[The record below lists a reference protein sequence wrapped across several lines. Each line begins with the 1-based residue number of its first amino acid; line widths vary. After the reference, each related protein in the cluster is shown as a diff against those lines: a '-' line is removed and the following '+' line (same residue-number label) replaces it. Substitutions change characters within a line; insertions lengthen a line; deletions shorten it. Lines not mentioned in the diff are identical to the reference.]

1 MHYIIQ
7 ENVFREQHYNIIEES
22 IKRLGFPYTKVRL
35 FPAPFDK
42 IVDLSII
49 PEDNNFNVDD
59 LHSELVTEFA
69 WKNAVAKQKM
79 IDDSSIEELKILRY
93 GLDKNMST
101 GKGSWIDYIKVV
113 ISKKIEEE
121 REDKLNE
128 LGI

>member
-1 MHYIIQ
+1 M
-7 ENVFREQHYNIIEES
+7 RT
-22 IKRLGFPYTKVRL
+22 YT
-35 FPAPFDK
+35 
-42 IVDLSII
+42 
-49 PEDNNFNVDD
+49 
-59 LHSELVTEFA
+59 ELINEFA
-69 WKNAVAKQKM
+69 WKHTVAKQKM

-121 REDKLNE
+121 REQKLTE

>member
-1 MHYIIQ
+1 M
-7 ENVFREQHYNIIEES
+7 RT
-22 IKRLGFPYTKVRL
+22 YT
-35 FPAPFDK
+35 
-42 IVDLSII
+42 
-49 PEDNNFNVDD
+49 
-59 LHSELVTEFA
+59 ELVTEFA

-79 IDDSSIEELKILRY
+79 IDETSIEELKILRY

-121 REDKLNE
+121 RERKLNE

>member
-1 MHYIIQ
+1 MRTY
-7 ENVFREQHYNIIEES
+7 
-22 IKRLGFPYTKVRL
+22 
-35 FPAPFDK
+35 
-42 IVDLSII
+42 
-49 PEDNNFNVDD
+49 
-59 LHSELVTEFA
+59 SELVTEFA
-69 WKNAVAKQKM
+69 WKGPVSKQKM

>member
-1 MHYIIQ
+1 MRTY
-7 ENVFREQHYNIIEES
+7 
-22 IKRLGFPYTKVRL
+22 
-35 FPAPFDK
+35 
-42 IVDLSII
+42 
-49 PEDNNFNVDD
+49 
-59 LHSELVTEFA
+59 SELVTEFA

-121 REDKLNE
+121 REQKLNE

>member
-1 MHYIIQ
+1 M
-7 ENVFREQHYNIIEES
+7 RT
-22 IKRLGFPYTKVRL
+22 YT
-35 FPAPFDK
+35 
-42 IVDLSII
+42 
-49 PEDNNFNVDD
+49 
-59 LHSELVTEFA
+59 ELVTEFA

-121 REDKLNE
+121 RERKIKE
-128 LGI
+128 LGL

>member
-1 MHYIIQ
+1 M
-7 ENVFREQHYNIIEES
+7 RT
-22 IKRLGFPYTKVRL
+22 YT
-35 FPAPFDK
+35 
-42 IVDLSII
+42 
-49 PEDNNFNVDD
+49 
-59 LHSELVTEFA
+59 ELVTEFA

-121 REDKLNE
+121 RERKLKE